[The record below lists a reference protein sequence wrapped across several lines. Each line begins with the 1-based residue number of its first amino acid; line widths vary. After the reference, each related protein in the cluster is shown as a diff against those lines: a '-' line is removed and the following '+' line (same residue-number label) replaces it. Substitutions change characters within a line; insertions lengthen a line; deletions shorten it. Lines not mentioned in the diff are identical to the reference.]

1 MPGKQ
6 SADTMLQKVQT
17 ECCSTASDQKLNGS
31 TASDQKL
38 DGRKAWE
45 RGYTKGHVLK
55 IARNDG
61 EKFLHN
67 IKVAR

>member
-17 ECCSTASDQKLNGS
+17 ECCSTASDQKL
-31 TASDQKL
+31 

-45 RGYTKGHVLK
+45 RGYTKGHVIK
-55 IARNDG
+55 IAKSEG

-67 IKVAR
+67 IKVAQ